1 MKEVFKII
9 RRFCMEATDHELIE
23 KLDAIDA
30 VLESSDED
38 LRRGLTR
45 VADLLRE
52 ELQARR
58 EVARLDRK
66 G

>member
-9 RRFCMEATDHELIE
+9 RRFCLNATDHELIE

-30 VLESSDED
+30 VLDSSDED
-38 LRRGLTR
+38 LRTGFIR

-52 ELQARR
+52 ELHARR
-58 EVARLDRK
+58 KAARLSRK